1 MSGSVEL
8 RLRRR
13 RIGEVTNQA
22 DADAIPAI
30 LTGVDSGQNKRLR
43 LISNAVSGD
52 TEVVSNAG
60 QTFSSHLELS
70 NLLNRDMSGRGSVMD
85 DDTPNRAD
93 RPPGISS

>member
-8 RLRRR
+8 GLRRR

-30 LTGVDSGQNKRLR
+30 LTGVDSGQDKRLR
-43 LISNAVSGD
+43 LISNAISGN
-52 TEVVSNAG
+52 TEVVSNAR
-60 QTFSSHLELS
+60 QTFSTHLELS
-70 NLLNRDMSGRGSVMD
+70 NLLNRDMGGRGGVMD
-85 DDTPNRAD
+85 DNAPNRVD